1 MRKSTIDYIDTV
13 TLFMERAIAGE
24 PMIFFDLETTGLK
37 RSFNRILSCSAVK
50 YRYNAGKFEEIG
62 KLDFFMNPG
71 FHIPAEAS
79 EVNGITDEMVKDAP
93 DEDDGFEEDLIG
105 SLKIEKIN
113 LNGTV
118 KEGSTNEILRDYI
131 GHIEETAKYDGN
143 VGLAAHNRG
152 NKYSYFARINELE
165 PGDEIVY
172 TTKYGERKY
181 IVDTKKEILETD
193 WSNLEGTSDNRLT
206 LITCIKNKVNQRLC
220 VQAVQENI

>member
-1 MRKSTIDYIDTV
+1 MCLFSLQKLNFEIRLSVLRKDYKSMNKKIFVLFIVLILIVAIGFLFSYDKKVIEQEKQNTSEQLDNTEDVEQEV
-13 TLFMERAIAGE
+13 T
-24 PMIFFDLETTGLK
+24 
-37 RSFNRILSCSAVK
+37 
-50 YRYNAGKFEEIG
+50 
-62 KLDFFMNPG
+62 
-71 FHIPAEAS
+71 
-79 EVNGITDEMVKDAP
+79 
-93 DEDDGFEEDLIG
+93 EDDGFEEDLIG

-193 WSNLEGTSDNRLT
+193 WSNLEGTTDNRLT

>member
-1 MRKSTIDYIDTV
+1 MCLFSLQKLNFEIRLSVLRKDYKSMNKKIFVLFIVLILIVAIGFLFSYDKKVIEQEKQNTSEQLDNTEDVEKEV
-13 TLFMERAIAGE
+13 T
-24 PMIFFDLETTGLK
+24 
-37 RSFNRILSCSAVK
+37 
-50 YRYNAGKFEEIG
+50 
-62 KLDFFMNPG
+62 
-71 FHIPAEAS
+71 
-79 EVNGITDEMVKDAP
+79 
-93 DEDDGFEEDLIG
+93 EDDGFEEDLIG

-113 LNGTV
+113 LYGTV

>member
-1 MRKSTIDYIDTV
+1 MCLFSLQKLNFEIRLSVLRKDYKSMNKKIFVLFIVLILIVAIGFLFSYDKKVIEQEKQNTSEQLDNTEDVEQEV
-13 TLFMERAIAGE
+13 T
-24 PMIFFDLETTGLK
+24 
-37 RSFNRILSCSAVK
+37 
-50 YRYNAGKFEEIG
+50 
-62 KLDFFMNPG
+62 
-71 FHIPAEAS
+71 
-79 EVNGITDEMVKDAP
+79 
-93 DEDDGFEEDLIG
+93 EDDGFEEDLIG

-181 IVDTKKEILETD
+181 VVDTKKEILETD
-193 WSNLEGTSDNRLT
+193 WSKLEGTTDNRLT

-220 VQAVQENI
+220 VQAVQEKI

>member
-1 MRKSTIDYIDTV
+1 MCLFSLQKLNFEIRLSVLRKDYKSMNKKIFVLFIVLILIVAIGFLFTYDKKVIEQEKQNTSEQLDNTEDVEQEV
-13 TLFMERAIAGE
+13 T
-24 PMIFFDLETTGLK
+24 
-37 RSFNRILSCSAVK
+37 
-50 YRYNAGKFEEIG
+50 
-62 KLDFFMNPG
+62 
-71 FHIPAEAS
+71 
-79 EVNGITDEMVKDAP
+79 
-93 DEDDGFEEDLIG
+93 EDDGFEEDLIG

-220 VQAVQENI
+220 VQAVQEKI

>member
-1 MRKSTIDYIDTV
+1 MCLFSLQKLNFEIRLSVLRKDYKSMNKKIFVLFIVLILIVAIGFLFSYDKKVIEQEKQNTSEQLDNTEDVEQKV
-13 TLFMERAIAGE
+13 T
-24 PMIFFDLETTGLK
+24 
-37 RSFNRILSCSAVK
+37 
-50 YRYNAGKFEEIG
+50 
-62 KLDFFMNPG
+62 
-71 FHIPAEAS
+71 
-79 EVNGITDEMVKDAP
+79 
-93 DEDDGFEEDLIG
+93 EDDGFEEDLIG

-165 PGDEIVY
+165 PGDEIIY
-172 TTKYGERKY
+172 TTKYGGRKY

>member
-1 MRKSTIDYIDTV
+1 MCLFSLQKLNFEIRLSVLRKDYKSINKKIFVLFIVLILIVAIGFLFSYDKKVIEQEKQNTSEQLDNTEDVEKEV
-13 TLFMERAIAGE
+13 T
-24 PMIFFDLETTGLK
+24 
-37 RSFNRILSCSAVK
+37 
-50 YRYNAGKFEEIG
+50 
-62 KLDFFMNPG
+62 
-71 FHIPAEAS
+71 
-79 EVNGITDEMVKDAP
+79 
-93 DEDDGFEEDLIG
+93 EDDGFEEDLIG

>member
-1 MRKSTIDYIDTV
+1 MCLFSLQKLNFEIRLSVLRKDYKSMNKKIFVLFIVLILIVAIGFLFSYDKKVIEQEKQNTSEQLDNTEDVEQEV
-13 TLFMERAIAGE
+13 T
-24 PMIFFDLETTGLK
+24 
-37 RSFNRILSCSAVK
+37 
-50 YRYNAGKFEEIG
+50 
-62 KLDFFMNPG
+62 
-71 FHIPAEAS
+71 
-79 EVNGITDEMVKDAP
+79 
-93 DEDDGFEEDLIG
+93 EDDGFEEDLIG

-206 LITCIKNKVNQRLC
+206 FITCIKNKVNQRLC

>member
-1 MRKSTIDYIDTV
+1 MCLFSLQKLNFEIRLSVLRKDYKSVNKKIFVLFIVLILIVAIGFLFSYDKKVIEQEKQNTSEQLDNTEDVEQEV
-13 TLFMERAIAGE
+13 T
-24 PMIFFDLETTGLK
+24 
-37 RSFNRILSCSAVK
+37 
-50 YRYNAGKFEEIG
+50 
-62 KLDFFMNPG
+62 
-71 FHIPAEAS
+71 
-79 EVNGITDEMVKDAP
+79 
-93 DEDDGFEEDLIG
+93 EDDGFDDELIG
-105 SLKIEKIN
+105 TLKIEKID
-113 LNGTV
+113 LDGTV

-181 IVDTKKEILETD
+181 VVDTKKEILETD

>member
-1 MRKSTIDYIDTV
+1 MCLFSLQKLNFEIRLSVLRKDYKSMNKKIFVLFIVLILIVAIGFLFSYDKKVIEQEKQNTSEQLDNTEDVEKEV
-13 TLFMERAIAGE
+13 T
-24 PMIFFDLETTGLK
+24 
-37 RSFNRILSCSAVK
+37 
-50 YRYNAGKFEEIG
+50 
-62 KLDFFMNPG
+62 
-71 FHIPAEAS
+71 
-79 EVNGITDEMVKDAP
+79 
-93 DEDDGFEEDLIG
+93 EDDGFEEDLIG

-172 TTKYGERKY
+172 TTKYRERKY

>member
-1 MRKSTIDYIDTV
+1 MCLFSLQKLNFEIRLSVLRKDYKSVNKKIFVLFIVLILIVAIGFLFSYDKKVIEQEKQNTSEQLDNTEDVEQEV
-13 TLFMERAIAGE
+13 T
-24 PMIFFDLETTGLK
+24 
-37 RSFNRILSCSAVK
+37 
-50 YRYNAGKFEEIG
+50 
-62 KLDFFMNPG
+62 
-71 FHIPAEAS
+71 
-79 EVNGITDEMVKDAP
+79 
-93 DEDDGFEEDLIG
+93 EDDGFEEDLIG

-172 TTKYGERKY
+172 ITKYGERKY

-193 WSNLEGTSDNRLT
+193 WSKLEGTTDNRLT

>member
-1 MRKSTIDYIDTV
+1 MCLFSLQKLNFEIRLSVLRKDYKSMNKKIFVLFIVLILIVAIGFLFSYDKKVIEQEKQNTSEQLGNTEDVEQEV
-13 TLFMERAIAGE
+13 T
-24 PMIFFDLETTGLK
+24 
-37 RSFNRILSCSAVK
+37 
-50 YRYNAGKFEEIG
+50 
-62 KLDFFMNPG
+62 
-71 FHIPAEAS
+71 
-79 EVNGITDEMVKDAP
+79 
-93 DEDDGFEEDLIG
+93 EDDGFEEDLIG

-193 WSNLEGTSDNRLT
+193 WSKLEGTTDNRLT

>member
-1 MRKSTIDYIDTV
+1 MCLFSLQKLNFEIRLSVLRKDYKSMNKKIFVLFIVLILIVAIGFLFSYDKKVIEQEKQNTSEQLDNTEDVEQKV
-13 TLFMERAIAGE
+13 T
-24 PMIFFDLETTGLK
+24 
-37 RSFNRILSCSAVK
+37 
-50 YRYNAGKFEEIG
+50 
-62 KLDFFMNPG
+62 
-71 FHIPAEAS
+71 
-79 EVNGITDEMVKDAP
+79 
-93 DEDDGFEEDLIG
+93 EDDGFEEDLIG

-165 PGDEIVY
+165 PGDEIIY

-220 VQAVQENI
+220 VQTVQENI

>member
-1 MRKSTIDYIDTV
+1 MCLFSLQKLNFEIRLSVLRKDYKSMNKKIFVLFIVLILIVAIGFLFSYDKKVIEQEKQNTSEQLDNTEDVEQEV
-13 TLFMERAIAGE
+13 T
-24 PMIFFDLETTGLK
+24 
-37 RSFNRILSCSAVK
+37 
-50 YRYNAGKFEEIG
+50 
-62 KLDFFMNPG
+62 
-71 FHIPAEAS
+71 
-79 EVNGITDEMVKDAP
+79 
-93 DEDDGFEEDLIG
+93 EDDGFEEDLIG

-193 WSNLEGTSDNRLT
+193 WSNLEGTSDNRIT

-220 VQAVQENI
+220 VQAVQEKI

>member
-1 MRKSTIDYIDTV
+1 MCLFSLQKLNFETRLSVLRKDYKSMNKKIFVLFIVLILIVAIGFLFSYDKKVIEQEKQNTSEQLDNTEDVEQEV
-13 TLFMERAIAGE
+13 T
-24 PMIFFDLETTGLK
+24 
-37 RSFNRILSCSAVK
+37 
-50 YRYNAGKFEEIG
+50 
-62 KLDFFMNPG
+62 
-71 FHIPAEAS
+71 
-79 EVNGITDEMVKDAP
+79 
-93 DEDDGFEEDLIG
+93 EDDGFEEDLIG

-152 NKYSYFARINELE
+152 NEYSYFARINELE

-193 WSNLEGTSDNRLT
+193 WSKLEGTTDNRLT

-220 VQAVQENI
+220 VQAVQEKI

>member
-1 MRKSTIDYIDTV
+1 MCLFSLQKLNFEIRLSVLRKDYKSMNKKIFVLFIVLILIVAIGFLFSYDKKVIEQEKQNTSEQLDNTEDVEQEV
-13 TLFMERAIAGE
+13 T
-24 PMIFFDLETTGLK
+24 
-37 RSFNRILSCSAVK
+37 
-50 YRYNAGKFEEIG
+50 
-62 KLDFFMNPG
+62 
-71 FHIPAEAS
+71 
-79 EVNGITDEMVKDAP
+79 
-93 DEDDGFEEDLIG
+93 EDDGFKEDLIG

-193 WSNLEGTSDNRLT
+193 WSNLEETSDNRLT

-220 VQAVQENI
+220 VQAVQEKI

>member
-1 MRKSTIDYIDTV
+1 MC
-13 TLFMERAIAGE
+13 LFS
-24 PMIFFDLETTGLK
+24 LQKL
-37 RSFNRILSCSAVK
+37 
-50 YRYNAGKFEEIG
+50 KFESVLRKDYQSMNKKIFVLFIVLILIVAIG
-62 KLDFFMNPG
+62 FLFSYDKKVIEQEKQNTSEQLDNT
-71 FHIPAEAS
+71 EDVEQ
-79 EVNGITDEMVKDAP
+79 EVT
-93 DEDDGFEEDLIG
+93 EDDGFEEDLIG

>member
-1 MRKSTIDYIDTV
+1 MCLFSLQKLNFEIRLSVLRKDYKSMNKKIFVLFIVLILIVAIGFLFSYDKKVIEQEKQNTSEQLDNTEDVEQEV
-13 TLFMERAIAGE
+13 T
-24 PMIFFDLETTGLK
+24 
-37 RSFNRILSCSAVK
+37 
-50 YRYNAGKFEEIG
+50 
-62 KLDFFMNPG
+62 
-71 FHIPAEAS
+71 
-79 EVNGITDEMVKDAP
+79 
-93 DEDDGFEEDLIG
+93 EDDGFEEDLIG

-113 LNGTV
+113 LNGIV

>member
-1 MRKSTIDYIDTV
+1 MCLFSLQKLNFEIRLSVLRKDYKSMNKKIFVLFIVLILIVAIGFLFSYDKKVIEQEKQNTSEQLDNTEDVEQEV
-13 TLFMERAIAGE
+13 T
-24 PMIFFDLETTGLK
+24 
-37 RSFNRILSCSAVK
+37 
-50 YRYNAGKFEEIG
+50 
-62 KLDFFMNPG
+62 
-71 FHIPAEAS
+71 
-79 EVNGITDEMVKDAP
+79 
-93 DEDDGFEEDLIG
+93 EDDGFEEDLIG

-165 PGDEIVY
+165 PGDEIIY

-181 IVDTKKEILETD
+181 IVDTKKEIIETD
-193 WSNLEGTSDNRLT
+193 WSNLEETSDNRLT

>member
-1 MRKSTIDYIDTV
+1 MCLFSLQKSNFEIRLSVLRKDYKSMNKKIFVLFIVLILIVAIGFLFSYDKKVIEQEKQNTSEQLDNTEDVEKEV
-13 TLFMERAIAGE
+13 T
-24 PMIFFDLETTGLK
+24 
-37 RSFNRILSCSAVK
+37 
-50 YRYNAGKFEEIG
+50 
-62 KLDFFMNPG
+62 
-71 FHIPAEAS
+71 
-79 EVNGITDEMVKDAP
+79 
-93 DEDDGFEEDLIG
+93 EDDGFEEDLIG

>member
-1 MRKSTIDYIDTV
+1 MCLFSLQKLNFEIRLSVLRKDYQSMNKKIFVLFIVLILIVAIGFLFSYDKKVIEQEKQNTSEQLDNTEDVEQEV
-13 TLFMERAIAGE
+13 T
-24 PMIFFDLETTGLK
+24 
-37 RSFNRILSCSAVK
+37 
-50 YRYNAGKFEEIG
+50 
-62 KLDFFMNPG
+62 
-71 FHIPAEAS
+71 
-79 EVNGITDEMVKDAP
+79 
-93 DEDDGFEEDLIG
+93 EDDGFEEDLIG

-220 VQAVQENI
+220 VQAVQEKI

>member
-1 MRKSTIDYIDTV
+1 MCLFSLQKLNFEIRLSVLRKDYKSMNKKIFVLFIVLILIVAIGFLFSYDKKVIEQEKQNTSEQLDNTEDGEQEV
-13 TLFMERAIAGE
+13 T
-24 PMIFFDLETTGLK
+24 
-37 RSFNRILSCSAVK
+37 
-50 YRYNAGKFEEIG
+50 
-62 KLDFFMNPG
+62 
-71 FHIPAEAS
+71 
-79 EVNGITDEMVKDAP
+79 
-93 DEDDGFEEDLIG
+93 EDDGFEEDLIG

>member
-1 MRKSTIDYIDTV
+1 MCLFSLQKLNFEIRLSVLRKDYQSMNKKIFVSFIVLILIVAIGFLFSYDKKVIEQEKQNTSEQLGNTEDVEQEV
-13 TLFMERAIAGE
+13 T
-24 PMIFFDLETTGLK
+24 
-37 RSFNRILSCSAVK
+37 
-50 YRYNAGKFEEIG
+50 
-62 KLDFFMNPG
+62 
-71 FHIPAEAS
+71 
-79 EVNGITDEMVKDAP
+79 
-93 DEDDGFEEDLIG
+93 EDDGFEEDLIG

-193 WSNLEGTSDNRLT
+193 WSKLEGTTDNRLT

>member
-1 MRKSTIDYIDTV
+1 MCLFSLQKLNFEIRLSVLRKDYKSMNKKIFVLFIVLILIVAIGFLFSYDKKVIEQEKQNTSEQLDNTEDVEQKV
-13 TLFMERAIAGE
+13 T
-24 PMIFFDLETTGLK
+24 
-37 RSFNRILSCSAVK
+37 
-50 YRYNAGKFEEIG
+50 
-62 KLDFFMNPG
+62 
-71 FHIPAEAS
+71 
-79 EVNGITDEMVKDAP
+79 
-93 DEDDGFEEDLIG
+93 EDDGFEEDLIG

-165 PGDEIVY
+165 PGDEIIY

-193 WSNLEGTSDNRLT
+193 WCNLEGTSDNRLT

>member
-1 MRKSTIDYIDTV
+1 MCLFSLQKLNFEIRLSVLRKDYKSMNKKIFVLFIVLILIVAIGFLFSYDKKVIEQEKQNTSEQLDNTEDVEQEV
-13 TLFMERAIAGE
+13 T
-24 PMIFFDLETTGLK
+24 
-37 RSFNRILSCSAVK
+37 
-50 YRYNAGKFEEIG
+50 
-62 KLDFFMNPG
+62 
-71 FHIPAEAS
+71 
-79 EVNGITDEMVKDAP
+79 
-93 DEDDGFEEDLIG
+93 EDDGFEEDLIG

-193 WSNLEGTSDNRLT
+193 WSNLVETSDNRLT

>member
-1 MRKSTIDYIDTV
+1 MWLFSLQKLNFEIRLSVLRKDYKSMNKKIFVLFIVLILIVAIGFLFSYDKKVIEQEKQNTSEQLDNTEDVEKEV
-13 TLFMERAIAGE
+13 T
-24 PMIFFDLETTGLK
+24 
-37 RSFNRILSCSAVK
+37 
-50 YRYNAGKFEEIG
+50 
-62 KLDFFMNPG
+62 
-71 FHIPAEAS
+71 
-79 EVNGITDEMVKDAP
+79 
-93 DEDDGFEEDLIG
+93 EDDGFEEDLIG

>member
-1 MRKSTIDYIDTV
+1 MSVLRKDYKSMNKKIFVLFIVLILIVAIGFLFSYDKKVIEQEKQNTSEQLGNTEDVEQEV
-13 TLFMERAIAGE
+13 T
-24 PMIFFDLETTGLK
+24 
-37 RSFNRILSCSAVK
+37 
-50 YRYNAGKFEEIG
+50 
-62 KLDFFMNPG
+62 
-71 FHIPAEAS
+71 
-79 EVNGITDEMVKDAP
+79 
-93 DEDDGFEEDLIG
+93 EDDGFEEDLIG

>member
-1 MRKSTIDYIDTV
+1 MCLFSLQKLNFEIRLSVLRKDYQSMNKKIFVLFIVLILIVAIGFLFSYDKKVIEQEKQNTSEQLDNTEDVEQKV
-13 TLFMERAIAGE
+13 T
-24 PMIFFDLETTGLK
+24 
-37 RSFNRILSCSAVK
+37 
-50 YRYNAGKFEEIG
+50 
-62 KLDFFMNPG
+62 
-71 FHIPAEAS
+71 
-79 EVNGITDEMVKDAP
+79 
-93 DEDDGFEEDLIG
+93 EDDGFEEDLIG

-193 WSNLEGTSDNRLT
+193 WSKLEGTTDNRLT

>member
-1 MRKSTIDYIDTV
+1 MSVLRKDYKSMNKKIFVLFIVLILIVAIGFLFSYDKKVIEQEKQNTSEQLDNTEDVEQEV
-13 TLFMERAIAGE
+13 T
-24 PMIFFDLETTGLK
+24 
-37 RSFNRILSCSAVK
+37 
-50 YRYNAGKFEEIG
+50 
-62 KLDFFMNPG
+62 
-71 FHIPAEAS
+71 
-79 EVNGITDEMVKDAP
+79 
-93 DEDDGFEEDLIG
+93 EDDGFEEDLIG

-118 KEGSTNEILRDYI
+118 KEGSTNKILRDYI

>member
-1 MRKSTIDYIDTV
+1 MCLFSLQKLNFEIRLSVLRKDYKSMNKKIFVLFIVLILIVAIGFLFSYDKKVIEQEKQNTSEQLDNTEDVEQEV
-13 TLFMERAIAGE
+13 T
-24 PMIFFDLETTGLK
+24 
-37 RSFNRILSCSAVK
+37 
-50 YRYNAGKFEEIG
+50 
-62 KLDFFMNPG
+62 
-71 FHIPAEAS
+71 
-79 EVNGITDEMVKDAP
+79 
-93 DEDDGFEEDLIG
+93 EDDGFEEDLIG

-181 IVDTKKEILETD
+181 VVDTKKEILETD

>member
-1 MRKSTIDYIDTV
+1 MCLFSLQKLNFEIRFSVLRKDYKSMNKKIFVLFIVLILIVAIGFLFSYDKKVIEQEKQNTSEQLDNTEDVEQEV
-13 TLFMERAIAGE
+13 T
-24 PMIFFDLETTGLK
+24 
-37 RSFNRILSCSAVK
+37 
-50 YRYNAGKFEEIG
+50 
-62 KLDFFMNPG
+62 
-71 FHIPAEAS
+71 
-79 EVNGITDEMVKDAP
+79 
-93 DEDDGFEEDLIG
+93 EDDGFEEDLIG

-193 WSNLEGTSDNRLT
+193 WSKLEGTTDNRLT

-220 VQAVQENI
+220 VQAVQEKN

>member
-1 MRKSTIDYIDTV
+1 MCLFSLQKLNFEIRLSVLRKDYKSMNKKIFVLFIVLILIVAIGFLFSYDKKVIEQEKQNTSEQLDNTEDVEQEV
-13 TLFMERAIAGE
+13 T
-24 PMIFFDLETTGLK
+24 
-37 RSFNRILSCSAVK
+37 
-50 YRYNAGKFEEIG
+50 
-62 KLDFFMNPG
+62 
-71 FHIPAEAS
+71 
-79 EVNGITDEMVKDAP
+79 
-93 DEDDGFEEDLIG
+93 EDDGFEEDLIG
-105 SLKIEKIN
+105 ALKIEKIN

-152 NKYSYFARINELE
+152 NKYSYFARLNELE

-193 WSNLEGTSDNRLT
+193 WSKLEGTIDNRLT

>member
-1 MRKSTIDYIDTV
+1 MCLFSLQKLNFEIRLSVLRKDYQSMNKKIFVLFIVLILIVAIGFLFSYDKKVIEQEKQNTSEQLGNTEDVEQEV
-13 TLFMERAIAGE
+13 T
-24 PMIFFDLETTGLK
+24 K
-37 RSFNRILSCSAVK
+37 
-50 YRYNAGKFEEIG
+50 
-62 KLDFFMNPG
+62 
-71 FHIPAEAS
+71 
-79 EVNGITDEMVKDAP
+79 
-93 DEDDGFEEDLIG
+93 DDGFEEDLIG

-193 WSNLEGTSDNRLT
+193 WSKLEGTTDNRLT

>member
-1 MRKSTIDYIDTV
+1 MCLFSLQKLNFEIRLSVLRKDYKSMNKKIFVLFIVLILIVAIGFLFSYDKKVIEQEKQNTSEQLDNTEDVEQEV
-13 TLFMERAIAGE
+13 T
-24 PMIFFDLETTGLK
+24 
-37 RSFNRILSCSAVK
+37 
-50 YRYNAGKFEEIG
+50 
-62 KLDFFMNPG
+62 
-71 FHIPAEAS
+71 
-79 EVNGITDEMVKDAP
+79 
-93 DEDDGFEEDLIG
+93 EDDGFEEDLIG

-118 KEGSTNEILRDYI
+118 KEGSTNEILRDDI

-143 VGLAAHNRG
+143 VGLAAHNRE

-220 VQAVQENI
+220 VQAVQESI

>member
-1 MRKSTIDYIDTV
+1 MCLFSLQKLNFEIRLSVLRKDYKSVNKKIFVLFIVLILIVAIGFLFSYDKKVIEQEKQNTSKQLDNTEDVEQEV
-13 TLFMERAIAGE
+13 T
-24 PMIFFDLETTGLK
+24 
-37 RSFNRILSCSAVK
+37 
-50 YRYNAGKFEEIG
+50 
-62 KLDFFMNPG
+62 
-71 FHIPAEAS
+71 
-79 EVNGITDEMVKDAP
+79 
-93 DEDDGFEEDLIG
+93 EDDGFEEDLIG